1 MAISRAMRDCI
12 GATLVV
18 PAAASDVVVPAVAAE
33 VLTVAAGV
41 VACVVVVST
50 VEAAVVLVVTS
61 APTQTPFSHVPPSGQ
76 VHSELPVTRL
86 TVQFGPVQPGRHVR
100 LPLRAHV

>member
-1 MAISRAMRDCI
+1 MRDCV

-18 PAAASDVVVPAVAAE
+18 PAAASDVVVLAAAAVDP
-33 VLTVAAGV
+33 GV

-50 VEAAVVLVVTS
+50 VEAAVVLGVTS

-86 TVQFGPVQPGRHVR
+86 TVQFGPVQPGRHIR

>member
-1 MAISRAMRDCI
+1 MRDCI

>member
-1 MAISRAMRDCI
+1 MYAIIRAMRDCV

-18 PAAASDVVVPAVAAE
+18 PAAASDVVVLAAAAVDP
-33 VLTVAAGV
+33 GV

-50 VEAAVVLVVTS
+50 VEAGVVLVVTS

-86 TVQFGPVQPGRHVR
+86 TVQFGPVQPGRHIR